1 MNRSLGTMALVAVLT
16 GVGVFLLLQSSG
28 LVAPNGGGA
37 VSSQNRSDN
46 SVRPDFALP
55 DVDGEIHSISEWDGK
70 IVLVNFWAT
79 WCPPCRREIPGFI
92 ELKKAYADQGFE
104 IVGVA
109 IDDADKVRAFI
120 ERVGINYPVLHGQ
133 GDANQV
139 AEEYGDTMNSL
150 PYSALIDR
158 EGKIRFS
165 GAGGLTKASLE
176 KALKSLL

>member
-1 MNRSLGTMALVAVLT
+1 MNRTLGIVILVAVLT
-16 GVGVFLLLQSSG
+16 GTGVFLLLQSSG
-28 LVAPNGGGA
+28 SVVKGGSA
-37 VSSQNRSDN
+37 AATSQSRSDDQR
-46 SVRPDFALP
+46 RPDFTLP
-55 DVDGEIHSISEWDGK
+55 DVDGKMHSISEWDGK

-109 IDDADKVRAFI
+109 IDDVDKVRDFI
-120 ERVGINYPVLHGQ
+120 DRVGINYPVLHGQ
-133 GDANQV
+133 GNANRV
-139 AEEYGDTMNSL
+139 AEAYGDTMNSL
-150 PYSALIDR
+150 PYSALLDR

>member
-1 MNRSLGTMALVAVLT
+1 MALVAVLT
-16 GVGVFLLLQSSG
+16 GVGVFLLLKSSG

-55 DVDGEIHSISEWDGK
+55 DVDGKIHSISEWDGK

-104 IVGVA
+104 IVGV
-109 IDDADKVRAFI
+109 
-120 ERVGINYPVLHGQ
+120 
-133 GDANQV
+133 
-139 AEEYGDTMNSL
+139 
-150 PYSALIDR
+150 
-158 EGKIRFS
+158 
-165 GAGGLTKASLE
+165 
-176 KALKSLL
+176 